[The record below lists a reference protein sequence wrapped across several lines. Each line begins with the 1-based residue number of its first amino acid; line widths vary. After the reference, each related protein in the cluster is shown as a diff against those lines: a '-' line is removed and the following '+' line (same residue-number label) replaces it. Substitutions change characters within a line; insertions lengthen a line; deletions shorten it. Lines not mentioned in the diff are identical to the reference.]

1 MKGDAA
7 MSIGITSERSHSFLK
22 SVAHGMLSLLSLM
35 VFAANTLAAEVLLTW
50 EANSESDLAGYRI
63 HYGTSSG
70 EYTHIVDVGNVTD
83 CTIGALKEGLTYYF
97 AATAYD
103 SAGKESDYSS
113 EISLYAEPEATLDTD
128 EDGMADIWETECFGS
143 LDRDGSG
150 DFDSDGI
157 CDLDEFLEGT
167 DPAVSDVTYD
177 MPLLEVGEIEVNDIW
192 TRITFNQSFTDPV
205 VVARVQTHNGSRA
218 VVAGI
223 RNVDAT
229 GFDVRIQAW
238 DYQKET
244 PLSERIAYLVIEGG
258 SYELSGG
265 ARLEAERFEADS
277 DGSFETVTFNQA
289 FQHTPV
295 VLTGVTSFNET
306 DTVTSR
312 VRNINTTGFEFTMQ
326 EQEANVQ
333 HHAAEIIA
341 YIAWEPSIGAL
352 ASVQFEVNNTADGM
366 SHRSGM
372 VAYGREFVNI
382 PFILADMQTTND
394 DDTATLVLE
403 APAAD
408 SVGMRIEE
416 ERSSDYERYHQDE
429 AVGYMLFEIL

>member
-1 MKGDAA
+1 
-7 MSIGITSERSHSFLK
+7 
-22 SVAHGMLSLLSLM
+22 
-35 VFAANTLAAEVLLTW
+35 
-50 EANSESDLAGYRI
+50 
-63 HYGTSSG
+63 
-70 EYTHIVDVGNVTD
+70 
-83 CTIGALKEGLTYYF
+83 
-97 AATAYD
+97 
-103 SAGKESDYSS
+103 
-113 EISLYAEPEATLDTD
+113 
-128 EDGMADIWETECFGS
+128 
-143 LDRDGSG
+143 
-150 DFDSDGI
+150 
-157 CDLDEFLEGT
+157 
-167 DPAVSDVTYD
+167 
-177 MPLLEVGEIEVNDIW
+177 VNDIW
-192 TRITFNQSFTDPV
+192 TRITINQSFTDPV